1 MFWKMSIALTYPL
14 VPSMGHHD
22 PLDGFITYLQLQA
35 TGAQKSREIDLSQ
48 EITDMATMCEGKSW
62 ATEDPLGLG
71 ELLSSAYKLAQM
83 NIRKQNGR
91 NNRIVQLNYLDI
103 QAAHSLYLIL

>member
-1 MFWKMSIALTYPL
+1 MIIALTYPL

-48 EITDMATMCEGKSW
+48 EIKDMATMCEGKSW

-83 NIRKQNGR
+83 NIRKQNDR